1 LNAVN
6 LDYDAL
12 RRYAEDNVP
21 GLLFVTVSGA
31 HLYGFPSTDSDVDL
45 RGSFAAPL
53 ADVLGLDAPRE
64 TLEPKGL
71 VGGVEVEMVG
81 HEAAK
86 YLRLLVKPNGYVL
99 EQILSPLVVLTSP
112 AHEELASLA
121 RAGLSK
127 KLYHHYAGFARGEWR
142 DYQKVSEKPGAGK
155 TVKRL
160 LYLHRV
166 LMTGIVLMDE
176 GVIEADLHRLNER
189 FKLDLA
195 PLLAMKTREQADV
208 EGDDAVY
215 TRPIAGLFER
225 LDQARESSPLP
236 EEVPNRVA
244 LNDFLIRLRLSG
256 AGREGLEIHG
266 KR

>member
-1 LNAVN
+1 MSALD

-12 RRYAEDNVP
+12 RRYAEQNVP

-31 HLYGFPSTDSDVDL
+31 HLYGFPSPDSDVDL

-53 ADVLGLDAPRE
+53 PDVLGLGMPRE
-64 TLEPKGL
+64 TLEPEGI
-71 VGGVEVEMVG
+71 VGGVEVELVG
-81 HEAAK
+81 HEVAK

-112 AHEELASLA
+112 AHEELAALA

-142 DYQKVSEKPGAGK
+142 DYQKVGVGK

-166 LMTGIVLMDE
+166 LMTGIVLLTE
-176 GVIEADLHRLNER
+176 GVVEANLHRLNER
-189 FKLDLA
+189 FGLDLA

-208 EGDDAVY
+208 AGDDAAF
-215 TRPIAGLFER
+215 TGAIAGLFER
-225 LDQARESSPLP
+225 LDEARESSPLP
-236 EEVPNRVA
+236 EEVPNRAA
-244 LNDFLIRLRLSG
+244 LNEFLIRLRLSG
-256 AGREGLEIHG
+256 AGQRG
-266 KR
+266 